1 MILIASK
8 ELGAQIPPVMAD
20 KFDDTDED
28 VAERVIQ
35 LRETV
40 KPDMNGREFAEWV
53 GVSYRRLNNVENG
66 KPLGRDLARKLVR
79 KIVGLDRDWLYDGTT
94 NGLHLDLAQR
104 LAETASEKAK
114 TGAKGAGGGASSRSS
129 KKRVTKSR
137 A

>member
-28 VAERVIQ
+28 VAERVIL

-40 KPDMNGREFAEWV
+40 KPDMNCRQFAEFL
-53 GVSYRRLNNVENG
+53 GVSYTRLHNVERG
-66 KPLGRDLARKLVR
+66 SPLGRDLARRMVR

-114 TGAKGAGGGASSRSS
+114 TGARGLGGGATSLSS
-129 KKRVTKSR
+129 KKAITRPR